1 MPTNQSD
8 PQSDGAIP
16 AADPPPALWGWLAVV
31 MLTAAM
37 TTISTYESLRRY
49 EELRSGWSWDLA
61 YYNQWYWALTHGDG
75 NLTVRP
81 ISAYAT
87 EGPSV
92 WKMNYLSPLRF
103 AMVPFYGLFPDPR
116 TLIILQNL
124 VFWWVIP
131 AAYGLVRAE
140 SSSEGAAL
148 SAAALV
154 PMTPLFWP
162 LVWNDFRELQLV
174 APFVLWAV
182 RGVRERSVRRAAL
195 GIAGMLACRQEF
207 AVAVLT
213 FAILPPRHP
222 ESLTVTL
229 RWRRAMVLVGLG
241 WILFGFFGYL
251 RFVVGRGAPDSFID
265 QFLGPKAALGET
277 LWTASE
283 ALILG
288 TGCWALFMGLAPRVA
303 VLALPWTWSLCNG
316 RWAMRFLET
325 SQWHEVRYAMPM
337 VVLVLAAGL
346 IGYARL
352 AARLLPRPAGRRW
365 LALVWL
371 ASAAVCAV
379 GIRDVNRRIAS
390 VPASID
396 RQEAEAIWAWIRQ
409 VEPDDAVLADYE
421 VSAPLSSRQR
431 LYSYIMD
438 VNLPPGFP
446 HLGPEFR
453 WLFVRN
459 DWPHLKS
466 LLDQGFSTVHRGPY
480 LTIAHRRTISL
491 VGFSKFFR
499 FRANNSSR
507 YDVYVW

>member
-1 MPTNQSD
+1 MTTLLNSRDAHPT
-8 PQSDGAIP
+8 
-16 AADPPPALWGWLAVV
+16 ADPPPALWGWLAVV
-31 MLTAAM
+31 LLTAAM
-37 TTISTYESLRRY
+37 TTISTYESLGRY
-49 EELRSGWSWDLA
+49 EGLRSGWSWDLA

-75 NLTVRP
+75 TLTVRP
-81 ISAYAT
+81 VSAYAT

-92 WKMNYLSPLRF
+92 WKMNYLSPIRF
-103 AMVPFYGLFPDPR
+103 ALVPLYRLFPDPR
-116 TLIILQNL
+116 TLIVLQNIA
-124 VFWWVIP
+124 FWWVIP
-131 AAYGLVRAE
+131 AAYGLVRSE
-140 SSSEGAAL
+140 SRSEAAAL

-182 RGVRERSVRRAAL
+182 RGVRERSVRWAAL

-207 AVAVLT
+207 AIAVMT
-213 FAILPPRHP
+213 FAILPPRRSEP
-222 ESLTVTL
+222 LTITL

-241 WILFGFFGYL
+241 WLLFGFFAYL
-251 RFVVGRGAPDSFID
+251 KFVVGGGAADSFID
-265 QFLGPKAALGET
+265 QFMGPRASVGET
-277 LWTASE
+277 LFTSSE

-288 TGCWALFMGLAPRVA
+288 AGCWAVLMWLAPRVA
-303 VLALPWTWSLCNG
+303 ILALPWIWSLCNG
-316 RWAMRFLET
+316 RWALRFLET
-325 SQWHEVRYAMPM
+325 AEWHHVRYAMPM
-337 VVLVLAAGL
+337 VALVLAAGL

-352 AARLLPRPAGRRW
+352 AAGLLPRRAGGTW
-365 LALVWL
+365 LALVWI
-371 ASAAVCAV
+371 ASAAVCAL
-379 GIRDVNRRIAS
+379 GIRDVNRRVSS
-390 VPASID
+390 VPALID
-396 RQEAEAIWAWIRQ
+396 RQEAEEIWAWIRQ

-421 VSAPLSSRQR
+421 VSAPLSSRHR

-453 WLFVRN
+453 WLFIRN

-466 LLDQGFSTVHRGPY
+466 LLDQGFSVVHRGPY

-491 VGFSKFFR
+491 VGISNFFR